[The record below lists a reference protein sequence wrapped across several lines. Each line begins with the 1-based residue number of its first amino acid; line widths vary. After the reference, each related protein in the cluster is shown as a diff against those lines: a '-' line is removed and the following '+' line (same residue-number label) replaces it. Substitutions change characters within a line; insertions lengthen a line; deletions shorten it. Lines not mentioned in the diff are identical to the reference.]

1 MQHNSRVHCPYSP
14 AREEAASAR
23 RHVDSAQTR
32 SPSYRLAY
40 QDTDFL
46 VRDELRSLRLQLE
59 LLKPDLLQQEQEIE
73 STVVVFGSARIPD
86 PETARNRLDQVRA
99 EAEKFPGDEQRA
111 RALEAARRAL
121 SNSCYYEE
129 ARKLGRLISAECKVE
144 GRNTHVIT
152 TGGGPGIMEAAN
164 RGAHD
169 AGAKSIG
176 LNIVLPT
183 EQDPNPFITP
193 ELCFQ
198 FHYFAV
204 RKMHFLMRAKALVA
218 FPGGFGTLDELFE
231 ALTLM
236 QTHKIKAFPILLFGK
251 DYWDRI
257 IRFDILVEEGAVDGE
272 DLDLI
277 RFVETAEEAW
287 EIIRKA
293 DASGNAIEGSTP

>member
-1 MQHNSRVHCPYSP
+1 MQHNPRVHCPYSP
-14 AREEAASAR
+14 ASEEAASAR
-23 RHVDSAQTR
+23 RHVNSPQTR

-40 QDTDFL
+40 QDADFL

-86 PETARNRLDQVRA
+86 PETAQKRMDQARA
-99 EAEKFPGDEQRA
+99 EAEKFPGDEQRT
-111 RALEAARRAL
+111 RALEAARTAL
-121 SNSCYYEE
+121 SNSRYYEE
-129 ARKLGRLISAECKVE
+129 ARELGRLISAECQCD

-169 AGAKSIG
+169 AGAKSMG
-176 LNIVLPT
+176 LNIVLPM
-183 EQDPNPFITP
+183 EQAPNPFITP

-198 FHYFAV
+198 FHYFAI

-251 DYWDRI
+251 EYWDRI
-257 IRFDILVEEGAVDGE
+257 IRFDILVEEGAVDEE
-272 DLDLI
+272 DLALI

-287 EIIRKA
+287 QFIRRA
-293 DASGNAIEGSTP
+293 DASAETSEGSTP